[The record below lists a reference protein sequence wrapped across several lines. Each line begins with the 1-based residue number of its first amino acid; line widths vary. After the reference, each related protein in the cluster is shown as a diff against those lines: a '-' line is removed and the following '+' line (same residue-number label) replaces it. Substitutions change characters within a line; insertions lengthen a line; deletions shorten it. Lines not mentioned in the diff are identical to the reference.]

1 MKVITIFLKISL
13 LMLKQTANLLEFEI
27 TIIKHGDSYDFEN
40 SEEVAD
46 DFLKMFVH
54 NLNHLT

>member
-1 MKVITIFLKISL
+1 
-13 LMLKQTANLLEFEI
+13 MLKQTANLLEFEI

-40 SEEVAD
+40 SEEVVD